1 MKNELSIEL
10 TSKFEDLSSAIEKV
24 TSQISGLSN
33 KVNDVFREINKSTG
47 TKNFSKNLS
56 EISSKSKSTSSIIS
70 SSFSVVKTSV
80 QEALSMLEKSIDYSE
95 NLNLFNVAMDKLS
108 DKGMKFQ
115 RTMNEAFGTN
125 MGETLRYQ
133 GLFQAMSTSMGIANE
148 DAYKLSEGL
157 TKIGMDL
164 SSLYNISDKSAW
176 AKLRAGLAGQTE
188 PLRTVGMD
196 ITENSLKP
204 LIEKLNITDSEGVLK
219 SVRQLNYAEKMLLRY
234 LAIVDQAKVAQGDF
248 ANTIEAPANQ
258 LKILSMQSIEA
269 GRALGNL
276 FVGAFGKMLPYA
288 NAVIMVIKEVANVIA
303 GVLGIEISDY
313 NSSIS
318 ELEVSFSDMEDNT
331 GAIGDGLGKANSNA
345 KKLKETLT
353 AMSFDELHNIN
364 TPTPSSSSGGSGGGA
379 SGGIGSID
387 PKLLNALGAYE
398 NGMEKVRM
406 KAAEIRD
413 NIMEWLGFTKK
424 INPLTGETYWQYEG
438 ISKTLSNI
446 WKSFKNLSTEGKIL
460 VGLGLGIGALKLWN
474 TGKKLLTV
482 FGGSGLGKA
491 LISLISPTTSL
502 IKEIG
507 VLSLAYGNLWSG
519 VKVATQNWRIEQGII
534 DSTTGKVNG
543 FSGALKIATNSL
555 IGIGTSAVGFIT
567 LSKSVQS
574 ITEDGT
580 NAINVL
586 GTLGGSL
593 SSIAGLTMAGASAF
607 GVYGA
612 IGGATIGVIGALISA
627 LNGYASAR
635 TSTQIALEKETKS
648 LSKYVDE
655 LRAEYKAIDENANLE
670 LTHTTYSAQLV
681 SELESLVD
689 TNGKVKQGYEERATF
704 ILENLKKAYGV
715 EYEIVDGQI
724 QKYGEYIGS
733 IKEAIETKKAE
744 ILLNASQQKY
754 AKAIEEETTLWVKKE
769 KAQKK
774 ANEAQ
779 KEYDEKMGD
788 FINKW
793 GWYEEAIK
801 NGNAVTVE
809 QSLSYGM
816 AKKSLDGYKKTLD
829 ESNESLKKANS
840 TYEESHRIITNYESL
855 ETAVITENKEAQKKA
870 IEEWTN
876 SYKDGSETRMLTSDK
891 ELAKAKE
898 DADVFI
904 KNEKKKGTEITEE
917 MKQQAYNRYNILVE
931 ELIKQTSEVEKITP
945 EQKKAWKT
953 LAETDYQTY
962 SESLSKISPETR
974 KQIQKATGVVVE
986 TTPEVEK
993 AFKKLSTKGVEALD
1007 QDMMSR
1013 KKGLNTIKSYLYGLS
1028 DSEQRELLKG
1038 CGVKN
1043 VDKVMEGLKKGDLS
1057 ADVGIQILK
1066 GLNNGLKN
1074 GYWQG
1079 QALNTAYGFANNV
1092 LNKFKKTFGI
1102 ASPSKILY
1110 GYGINLDRGLIKGI
1124 NHEERKTIS
1133 SVGKFSDSVVSAF
1146 NSPLEN
1152 INTELKFSDYKPIEI
1167 DKTVNYGKILG
1178 DFQNSTSVSLDNKFI
1193 DILAYKIGGVIND
1206 RPIDVNVDIKARTDK
1221 STIVETAIEGIN
1233 EYKDRT
1239 GECPIKVI

>member
-70 SSFSVVKTSV
+70 SSFSIVKTSV

-95 NLNLFNVAMDKLS
+95 NLNLFNVAMDDLS

-115 RTMNEAFGTN
+115 KTMNEAFGTN

-318 ELEVSFSDMEDNT
+318 ELDVSFSDMEDSA

-364 TPTPSSSSGGSGGGA
+364 TSTPSSSSGSSGGGV

-413 NIMEWLGFTKK
+413 KIMDWLGFTKK
-424 INPLTGETYWQYEG
+424 INPLTGETYWKYEG
-438 ISKTLSNI
+438 ISKTLSNL
-446 WKSFKNLSTEGKIL
+446 WKSFKNLSTEGKVL
-460 VGLGLGIGALKLWN
+460 VGLGLVAGAIKLWN
-474 TGKKLLTV
+474 TAKNLITV
-482 FGGSGLGKA
+482 FGGTGLGKV
-491 LISLISPTTSL
+491 LVSLISPAKSL
-502 IKEIG
+502 IEWAVLG
-507 VLSLAYGNLWSG
+507 VRVNGNLTSG
-519 VKVATQNWRIEQGII
+519 LTEGITAWRQEQGII
-534 DSTTGKVNG
+534 SETTGKING
-543 FSGALKIATNSL
+543 FTGALKIATTSL
-555 IGIGTSAVGFIT
+555 VGIGTSAVGFYT
-567 LSKSVQS
+567 LSNSVKN
-574 ITEDGT
+574 ITEEGA
-580 NAINVL
+580 NAVNVL

-593 SSIAGLTMAGASAF
+593 SSIGGLTLAGASAF

-612 IGGATIGVIGALISA
+612 VGGATIGVIGALISA
-627 LNGYASAR
+627 LHGYATAR
-635 TSTQIALEKETKS
+635 TESQKKLVQETESLEK
-648 LSKYVDE
+648 YVKT
-655 LRAEYKAIDENANLE
+655 LREERQAIDDEMNLK
-670 LTHTTYSAQLV
+670 LTQTTYTSKLV
-681 SELESLVD
+681 SELEELVD
-689 TNGKVKQGYEERATF
+689 ANGKVKEGYEDRVTF
-704 ILENLKKAYGV
+704 ILESLKKAYGV
-715 EYEIVDGQI
+715 EYELTNGIIKNYG
-724 QKYGEYIGS
+724 KYIS
-733 IKEAIETKKAE
+733 SVKDAIETKKAE
-744 ILLNASQQKY
+744 IILNANEEKY
-754 AKAIEEETTLWVKKE
+754 AKAIQNKAQQEYDRNQAYKEYNRTLKERDEIVKSCE
-769 KAQKK
+769 KAWNNMNDAQRRTYNNDFDRWLNSIDKVKQYNDDLNKSVK
-774 ANEAQ
+774 ALNDADD
-779 KEYDEKMGD
+779 EYR
-788 FINKW
+788 
-793 GWYEEAIK
+793 A
-801 NGNAVTVE
+801 
-809 QSLSYGM
+809 
-816 AKKSLDGYKKTLD
+816 TLQD
-829 ESNESLKKANS
+829 I
-840 TYEESHRIITNYESL
+840 YNYENL
-855 ETAVITENKEAQKKA
+855 ETAVLTENKEAQEKA
-870 IEEWTN
+870 IKEYTDVIKTEN
-876 SYKDGSETRMLTSDK
+876 GNYKASINERIEMANYNRAMQIMAWRRSGIEITDELKKQSASELREVAKSLADQTSKVK
-891 ELAKAKE
+891 EL
-898 DADVFI
+898 
-904 KNEKKKGTEITEE
+904 
-917 MKQQAYNRYNILVE
+917 
-931 ELIKQTSEVEKITP
+931 TP
-945 EQKKAWKT
+945 EQVEAWKY
-953 LAETDYQTY
+953 LAKYNYEVY
-962 SESLSKISPETR
+962 SENLSKLSPEMR
-974 KQIQKATGVVVE
+974 NQIQKITNTVIE
-986 TTPEVEK
+986 KTPEVEK
-993 AFKKLSTKGVEALD
+993 ATDELSKKVIKKMSKDKEAKTTGTQLV
-1007 QDMMSR
+1007 
-1013 KKGLNTIKSYLYGLS
+1013 KEYLNGLS
-1028 DSEQRELLKG
+1028 ENQQRQLLED
-1038 CGVKN
+1038 CGVQN
-1043 VDKVMEGLKKGDLS
+1043 ADKVIKGLKKGNLS
-1057 ADVGIQILK
+1057 ESVGIQIVQ

-1074 GYWQG
+1074 NYWQG
-1079 QALNTAYGFANNV
+1079 QTLNTAFSFATNV
-1092 LNKFKKTFGI
+1092 LSKFKKTFGI

-1124 NHEERKTIS
+1124 NQEEGKTIS

-1146 NSPLEN
+1146 NLPLKN
-1152 INTELKFSDYKPIEI
+1152 IDTELKFSEFKPVEI

-1178 DFQNSTSVSLDNKFI
+1178 DFQNSTSVNLDNKFV